1 MDKLRAIRTF
11 LAIAEHGTLTAAA
24 RAEHTS
30 LPAVVRL
37 LSGLESELGV
47 RLFQRTT
54 RRVVLTDEG
63 RRYRES
69 CRAALAL
76 LSDAENDLDNAREE
90 PRGNI
95 LLTAPVI
102 FGQRH
107 VAPGILDFLERYTK
121 VQVDLRL
128 FDRVVNLVDE
138 GIDVGVRIGKLEDST
153 LVARPVGSMRRIVV
167 ATRSYLRKHGRPKVP
182 ADLSH
187 HDCVRFWNGGA
198 PTWTFVEGGGE
209 VAIPVRGRFAV
220 NHSLAG
226 VEAVARGVGI
236 GLFPAYQVAAL
247 VRTGQ
252 LEILLSEF
260 EVEAR
265 PIQLVV
271 PHSRRLPRRTRLFL
285 DWMKAHLEA
294 ESKVWAL

>member
-1 MDKLRAIRTF
+1 MDKLRGIKVF

-24 RAEHTS
+24 KAEHTS

-37 LSGLESELGV
+37 LSALESDLGV

-54 RRVVLTDEG
+54 RRVTLTEEG

-69 CRAALAL
+69 CRTVLAL
-76 LSDAENDLDNAREE
+76 LSEAENELDSAREE

-95 LLTAPVI
+95 VLTAPVI

-107 VAPGILDFLERYTK
+107 VAPGILNFLERHPK

-128 FDRVVNLVDE
+128 LDRVVNLVEE
-138 GIDVGVRIGKLEDST
+138 GVDLGVRIGRLEDST
-153 LVARPVGSMRRIVV
+153 LVARPVGSMRRVVV
-167 ATRSYLRKHGRPKVP
+167 ATRGYLRKRGRPKVP

-198 PTWTFVEGGGE
+198 PTWTFVESGRT
-209 VAIPVRGRFAV
+209 VSIPVHGSFTV

-226 VEAVARGVGI
+226 VEAVTRGVGI
-236 GLFPAYQVAAL
+236 GLFPAYQVASL
-247 VRTGQ
+247 VHAGQ
-252 LEILLSEF
+252 LEILLEEF
-260 EVEAR
+260 EVDAR

-271 PHSRRLPRRTRLFL
+271 PESRLLPRRVRLFL
-285 DWMKAHLEA
+285 DWMKAHLEG
-294 ESKVWAL
+294 ESKAWSL